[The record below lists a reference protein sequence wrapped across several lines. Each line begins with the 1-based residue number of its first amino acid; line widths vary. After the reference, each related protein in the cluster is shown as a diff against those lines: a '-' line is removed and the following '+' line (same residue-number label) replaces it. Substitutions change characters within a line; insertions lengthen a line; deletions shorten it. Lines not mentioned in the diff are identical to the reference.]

1 MDYSPV
7 NSGAVGVNE
16 SFDETNTDNIDLIDP
31 FDENVYF
38 PDFSLK
44 RKKNQ
49 HTTRKQKPGM
59 TDFPTE
65 TYLVINRGKS
75 DSNDIPITE
84 IDEIIGEKYLSNG
97 TTYINYS
104 NYFERLLDSLEKY
117 CIRKQ
122 EKYDIQQNMNK
133 TIYSVPV
140 TDIIFNKGTS
150 NVQNKK
156 ITTNQNVHDEIH
168 EGCKERFIIIGDKQY
183 SNKNIYHRI
192 SNGFVPVKIP
202 NPSLEVDI
210 FSNKENVSIPD
221 DLMYVRV
228 EKSSFDDKTNTFTFT
243 FPFETSINGINLEPV
258 VSYTTI
264 HTTMF
269 KCTTHGHRKCEKP
282 RHCINVIKNYGFIK
296 KFEIYYRT
304 PSISSKWIFFGKFD
318 GNYSMFSHNLINFD
332 DIIVKEIR
340 IVAIESEGNVNKV
353 SIKPFGKSIA
363 KSIPS
368 DSLQNIEYII
378 YSPRDGKYCTNFT
391 KRNDF
396 IQHIRCTCGTCTIKR
411 KEKCGKGKNKN
422 QVELNEFIND
432 CFDDFIY

>member
-7 NSGAVGVNE
+7 NSGTVGVNE
-16 SFDETNTDNIDLIDP
+16 SFDETNTDNIDPIDII
-31 FDENVYF
+31 DESMYV
-38 PDFSLK
+38 PDFSLE

-65 TYLVINRGKS
+65 TYLVINRGNKF

-84 IDEIIGEKYLSNG
+84 IDEIIGEKYISNG

-122 EKYDIQQNMNK
+122 EKYDIEQNMNK

-140 TDIIFNKGTS
+140 TDIKVTQ
-150 NVQNKK
+150 NVQNKS
-156 ITTNQNVHDEIH
+156 ITTTQNVYSEIN
-168 EGCKERFIIIGDKQY
+168 ESCKERFIIIDGKQY
-183 SNKNIYHRI
+183 SNKNIYHRN
-192 SNGFVPVKIP
+192 SNGFVPVKIS
-202 NPSLEVDI
+202 NPSLEVNI

-221 DLMYVRV
+221 DSMYVRV

-304 PSISSKWIFFGKFD
+304 PSISSK
-318 GNYSMFSHNLINFD
+318 
-332 DIIVKEIR
+332 
-340 IVAIESEGNVNKV
+340 
-353 SIKPFGKSIA
+353 
-363 KSIPS
+363 
-368 DSLQNIEYII
+368 
-378 YSPRDGKYCTNFT
+378 
-391 KRNDF
+391 
-396 IQHIRCTCGTCTIKR
+396 
-411 KEKCGKGKNKN
+411 
-422 QVELNEFIND
+422 
-432 CFDDFIY
+432 